1 MMANCH
7 SILVTVMFLYFEK
20 HPHTHIHVHYTFA
33 ITADDNQSYGGEIWN
48 VIKSPY
54 PFSLPSF
61 VRTFVCQQ
69 SSSIYCGSCYSN
81 RQEFIPFFWGEFI
94 SSAGVLT
101 WMIMA
106 VVEAIKK
113 NYLFLLLLPLL
124 LTSCYWVLCQWLLF
138 HKNYVKFCI

>member
-33 ITADDNQSYGGEIWN
+33 ITADDNRSDDGEIWN
-48 VIKSPY
+48 LIKSPY

-69 SSSIYCGSCYSN
+69 SLSSIYCGSSYSN

-94 SSAGVLT
+94 SSAGVLA

-113 NYLFLLLLPLL
+113 LPFSDSSSSSTAAHKLLLGFVLL
-124 LTSCYWVLCQWLLF
+124 V
-138 HKNYVKFCI
+138 VIP